1 MTDPGKPSGPAR
13 TTGASTPGGRMVLA
27 MGSLGLIAGSLLVLV
42 YLATLPAIERNRAA
56 ALERAIFE
64 VLPDARQIVTFTV
77 TDGRLE
83 PAAEAAPGSARIHAG
98 YAADGHF
105 VGAAI
110 EASGQGFQDTLRV
123 LYGYAPDCECL
134 VGFTVLESKE
144 TPGLG
149 DKIESDPKF
158 TANFDALDVRLDP
171 GTGELRNPLM
181 LVKPGQKTAPWQIDA
196 ITGATIS
203 SRAVAN
209 ILHDS
214 TAVMVPLLSRN
225 LEAISHGR
233 PGNDSAA
240 SD

>member
-1 MTDPGKPSGPAR
+1 MTENGKPVSPAPV
-13 TTGASTPGGRMVLA
+13 AAPTPGGRMVLA
-27 MGSLGLIAGSLLVLV
+27 MGSIGLIAGSLLVLV
-42 YLATLPAIERNRAA
+42 YVWTLPAIERNRAE

-64 VLPDARQIVTFTV
+64 VLPEARETATFAV
-77 TDGRLE
+77 ADGGLAPAGETE
-83 PAAEAAPGSARIHAG
+83 PGTQRIHAG
-98 YAADGHF
+98 YAADGRF

-123 LYGYAPDCECL
+123 LYGYAPDCECI

-149 DKIESDPKF
+149 DKIETDPKF
-158 TANFDALDVRLDP
+158 TANFAALDVQLDP
-171 GTGELRNPLM
+171 ATGELRNPIV
-181 LVKPGQKTAPWQIDA
+181 LVKPGQKTEPWQIDA

-214 TAVMVPLLSRN
+214 TAVTVPLLSRN
-225 LEAISHGR
+225 LEAMTDGR
-233 PGNDSAA
+233 PGNDPAA
-240 SD
+240 DN

>member
-1 MTDPGKPSGPAR
+1 MSAPGKPAGPAPV
-13 TTGASTPGGRMVLA
+13 ATPTAGGRMVLA
-27 MGSLGLIAGSLLVLV
+27 MGSIGLIAGSLLVLV
-42 YLATLPAIERNRAA
+42 YVWTLPAIERNRAQ

-64 VLPDARQIVTFTV
+64 VLPEARETVTFAV
-77 TDGRLE
+77 ADGGLA
-83 PAAEAAPGSARIHAG
+83 PAGEAERGAQQIHAG
-98 YAADGHF
+98 YAVDGRL

-123 LYGYAPDCECL
+123 LYGYAPECECI

-149 DKIESDPKF
+149 DKIETDPKF
-158 TANFDALDVRLDP
+158 TANFAALDVRLDP
-171 GTGELRNPLM
+171 GTGELRNPIV
-181 LVKPGQKTAPWQIDA
+181 LVKPGQKTEPWQIDA

-214 TAVMVPLLSRN
+214 TAVTVPLLSRN
-225 LEAISHGR
+225 LEAMTDGR
-233 PGNDSAA
+233 PGNDPAA
-240 SD
+240 DD